1 MKISY
6 NKLKSYIPALP
17 AVEELAQQ
25 IIFHAF
31 EVEDTEKQGDDYM
44 LDIKVL
50 PDRAFD
56 AKTEEGMVKE
66 ISVITS
72 EPCDKEKIT
81 EALNKLGGTE
91 HTIIIST
98 DEIQKKL
105 GIYIPADV
113 VGKIFER
120 FWYSYTK
127 EGNTFTVTLPSYRP
141 DLIGTHDLIDE
152 IIRIYGYENL
162 LVEKP
167 EIDFKIQKNEVYA
180 KIQYARNKLLSEGY
194 NEVMT
199 YSFCNKGEVSVL
211 ASASDKNFLRT
222 NLSDGMKESA
232 NLNTLN
238 APILGLDTVKIFEVG
253 TIFLKDKEEI
263 HIAYGDKK
271 KITEVTLDEY
281 CKEASPDAFA
291 QVLGS
296 LSAQPD
302 HSQKHTGSA
311 FVMWSLYPFITRDIA
326 LWADESVESAQVLEI
341 IKENAGELLAREPRL
356 FDTFKKEGKISYGFR
371 LVFQSKD
378 KTLTDEEV
386 SIPMAKITEKLVSNG
401 FVIR

>member
-6 NKLKSYIPALP
+6 NKLKSYIPTLP
-17 AVEELAQQ
+17 EVNNLTQQ

-31 EVEDTEKQGDDYM
+31 EVEETEKQGDDYI

-66 ISVITS
+66 ISVITG
-72 EPCDKEKIT
+72 EPCDKEKII
-81 EALNKLGGTE
+81 EALNKLGGSE
-91 HTIIIST
+91 HAIVIST
-98 DEIQKKL
+98 DEIEKKL
-105 GIYIPADV
+105 GIVIAEDAI
-113 VGKIFER
+113 GKMFER
-120 FWYSYTK
+120 FWYPYTK
-127 EGNTFTVTLPSYRP
+127 EGNTFTVTIPAYRP

-152 IIRIYGYENL
+152 IIRIHGYENL

-167 EIDFKIQKNEVYA
+167 EIDFKIQANEVYA

-232 NLNTLN
+232 TLNTLN

-253 TIFLKDKEEI
+253 TIFFKDKEEI
-263 HIAYGDKK
+263 HVAYGNKK
-271 KITEVTLDEY
+271 EIKEMSLDEF
-281 CKEASPDAFA
+281 CKEMPSDFNPEAGNLLLENKF
-291 QVLGS
+291 Q
-296 LSAQPD
+296 
-302 HSQKHTGSA
+302 
-311 FVMWSLYPFITRDIA
+311 MWSLYPFITRDIA
-326 LWADESVESAQVLEI
+326 LWADENIESSQVLEI
-341 IKENAGELLAREPRL
+341 IKENAGELLARPPRL

-378 KTLTDEEV
+378 KTLIDEEV

>member
-6 NKLKSYIPALP
+6 NKLKSYIPSLP
-17 AVEELAQQ
+17 EVNNLTQQ

-31 EVEDTEKQGDDYM
+31 EVEEIEKQGDDYM

-66 ISVITS
+66 ISVITG

-81 EALNKLGGTE
+81 EALNKLGDTE
-91 HTIIIST
+91 HTIVIST

-105 GIYIPADV
+105 GITIAEDAIE
-113 VGKIFER
+113 KIFER
-120 FWYSYTK
+120 FWYPYTK
-127 EGNTFTVTLPSYRP
+127 EGNTFTVTLSSYRP

-152 IIRIYGYENL
+152 IIRIHGYENL

-167 EIDFKIQKNEVYA
+167 EIDFKIQANEVYA
-180 KIQYARNKLLSEGY
+180 KIQYARNKLLYEVY

-222 NLSDGMKESA
+222 NLSDGIKESVT
-232 NLNTLN
+232 LNTLN

-253 TIFLKDKEEI
+253 TVFFKDKEEI
-263 HIAYGDKK
+263 HVAYGDKK
-271 KITEVTLDEY
+271 KITEVTLDEF
-281 CKEASPDAFA
+281 CKEMPSDFNLEAGTLLLENNF
-291 QVLGS
+291 Q
-296 LSAQPD
+296 
-302 HSQKHTGSA
+302 
-311 FVMWSLYPFITRDIA
+311 MWSLYPFITRDIA
-326 LWADESVESAQVLEI
+326 LWADESVESSQVLEI
-341 IKENAGELLAREPRL
+341 IKENAGELLARPPRL
-356 FDTFKKEGKISYGFR
+356 FDTFKKEGKVSYGFR